1 MKRRISLFLVMVV
14 MMAMVVSCV
23 GQQITKDQE
32 ARILLN
38 SIQDNLAV
46 LFDTGLAMSK
56 TKPEYQILWKAKI
69 NPAFD
74 VANKAVKSAM
84 ELAKAGKYTPAD
96 VNAKITP
103 LVNSV
108 IVYLAQIGVIK

>member
-1 MKRRISLFLVMVV
+1 MKKIKFFIPILLVLML
-14 MMAMVVSCV
+14 VSCA

-38 SIQDNLAV
+38 SIQDNLIV
-46 LFDTGLAMSK
+46 LFDTGLVMSK
-56 TKPEYQILWKAKI
+56 TKPEYQVLWKAKI

-84 ELAKAGKYTPAD
+84 ELAKKGEYTPAE

-103 LVNSV
+103 LINSV

>member
-1 MKRRISLFLVMVV
+1 MRKVKLTVV
-14 MMAMVVSCV
+14 MLLALMILASCA

-38 SIQDNLAV
+38 SIQVNLAT

-56 TKPEYQILWKAKI
+56 TKPEYQVIWKAKI

-103 LVNSV
+103 LVNAV
-108 IVYLAQIGVIK
+108 IAYLAQIGVIK